1 MVSTLTSSSS
11 GAHIKWQASLL
22 RSQHLMFQ
30 VYKHTHT
37 RVLLSDDSKSRQSN
51 ACNLVRTVK
60 AALTHSKTHTHTY
73 IQYIYI
79 QYTILQSDTV
89 CLSLYIQYIYANSVF
104 NPSPHTH
111 TLSLS
116 LSRISVRFGFG
127 HVLVNNIQ
135 RRLFIPIVFHFNFF
149 SETKS
154 DGSCRPSPS
163 LPFVQTHFKA
173 RHLHS
178 LSLSLLEVS
187 CLPVD
192 LCSRVRLREILRK
205 WRP

>member
-1 MVSTLTSSSS
+1 MCVCERGTHTIQQHNIDVSMVIFRFGQYSYLLLLW
-11 GAHIKWQASLL
+11 GAHQMAGITPPFTASHV
-22 RSQHLMFQ
+22 SSIQT
-30 VYKHTHT
+30 HTHT
-37 RVLLSDDSKSRQSN
+37 HVLLSDDSKSQQSN

-111 TLSLS
+111 THSLS

-178 LSLSLLEVS
+178 LSLVA
-187 CLPVD
+187 
-192 LCSRVRLREILRK
+192 
-205 WRP
+205 